1 MKSIKP
7 ETMGRISNNACV
19 VYDPQTGRIFRIH
32 QVTTMEGG
40 RVLDRKEIETRA
52 LALTSKKGYSQ
63 MKVLHVEPDSIK
75 PGTVQ
80 KVDLETLAS

>member
-1 MKSIKP
+1 
-7 ETMGRISNNACV
+7 
-19 VYDPQTGRIFRIH
+19 
-32 QVTTMEGG
+32 MEGG